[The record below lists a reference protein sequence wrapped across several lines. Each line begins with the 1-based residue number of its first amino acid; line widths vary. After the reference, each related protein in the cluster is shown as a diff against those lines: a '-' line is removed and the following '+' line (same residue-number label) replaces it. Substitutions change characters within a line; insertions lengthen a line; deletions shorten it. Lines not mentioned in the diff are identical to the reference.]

1 MTVGRKVGSLIP
13 TWSHGRLLAASQVP
27 CRLGLN
33 RGASSQKKNLYI
45 NNMNDF
51 KLLFSMASFLPIA
64 FIYSVNKG
72 ITISRILL
80 HYGLP
85 VRCHIPD
92 LASYVLYFAIIII
105 VTRYVSK
112 LSSKLDKIEIKSS
125 DVKEISSASY
135 TFVAT
140 FLGYIFVS
148 LSINNLTTLSIIY
161 IALVAVCSYADIY
174 PYNPVF
180 HFLKYHYY
188 FRDVL

>member
-1 MTVGRKVGSLIP
+1 
-13 TWSHGRLLAASQVP
+13 
-27 CRLGLN
+27 
-33 RGASSQKKNLYI
+33 
-45 NNMNDF
+45 
-51 KLLFSMASFLPIA
+51 MASFLPIA

-92 LASYVLYFAIIII
+92 LASYMLYFAIIII

-188 FRDVL
+188 FIETGKKKILVISKKSAEDIEIDGIIVRTINNLSFIE